1 VATDFGNVKRNVLR
15 GPRQRNVDLAVAKR
29 LYAHGSKS
37 VELRAEF
44 FNLLN
49 QVNYANPLSDV
60 EAVMASG
67 GSIDQTG
74 RILTPGDFGRILYA
88 SSSPRIVQLQIRLR
102 Y

>member
-1 VATDFGNVKRNVLR
+1 
-15 GPRQRNVDLAVAKR
+15 
-29 LYAHGSKS
+29 
-37 VELRAEF
+37 
-44 FNLLN
+44 LLN